1 MISLE
6 KAVIARLSKAGKK
19 FEVLVD
25 PDKALEMKSGKE
37 FPLDDIVASMEIFED
52 SKKGKRASE
61 EETNIAFGTTDPQI
75 IIKTIIKEG
84 DVQLTTEQRNRM
96 LEEKKKS
103 IANIIS
109 KRGVN
114 PQTNV
119 PHPIDRVLRAMDE
132 VKVKI
137 DLEKRTEEQIDRIQK
152 EIQVILPIKF
162 EKVQL
167 AIKIPPQFAAKST
180 SIIRSFGSLLKEEW
194 GSDGS
199 YIALIEVAAGI
210 QQEIFDRL
218 NSLTHGQ
225 VEVKIVKKGD

>member
-6 KAVIARLSKAGKK
+6 KAVIARLSKSGKK

-52 SKKGKRASE
+52 SKKGERASE
-61 EETNIAFGTTDPQI
+61 EEINVAFGTTDTQI

-96 LEEKKKS
+96 LEEKKRS

-119 PHPIDRVLRAMDE
+119 PHPIDRVIRAMDE

-137 DLEKRTEEQIDRIQK
+137 DLEKRT
-152 EIQVILPIKF
+152 
-162 EKVQL
+162 
-167 AIKIPPQFAAKST
+167 
-180 SIIRSFGSLLKEEW
+180 
-194 GSDGS
+194 
-199 YIALIEVAAGI
+199 
-210 QQEIFDRL
+210 
-218 NSLTHGQ
+218 
-225 VEVKIVKKGD
+225 

>member
-6 KAVIARLSKAGKK
+6 KAVIARLSKSGKK

-52 SKKGKRASE
+52 SKKGERASE
-61 EETNIAFGTTDPQI
+61 AEVNTAFGTTDPQI

-96 LEEKKKS
+96 LEEKKRS

-119 PHPIDRVLRAMDE
+119 PHPIDRVIRAMDE

-137 DLEKRTEEQIDRIQK
+137 DLEKRTEEQIERIQK

-199 YIALIEVAAGI
+199 FIALIEVAAGI